1 MDSRVYSTSALTLG
15 TCNSYSQGG
24 RGGGGTRGAGG
35 RVLFQLQVSEM
46 REKISLKISAY
57 FSTYNVVENLRS
69 L

>member
-24 RGGGGTRGAGG
+24 RGGGTRGAGG
-35 RVLFQLQVSEM
+35 RVLFQLQVSEI